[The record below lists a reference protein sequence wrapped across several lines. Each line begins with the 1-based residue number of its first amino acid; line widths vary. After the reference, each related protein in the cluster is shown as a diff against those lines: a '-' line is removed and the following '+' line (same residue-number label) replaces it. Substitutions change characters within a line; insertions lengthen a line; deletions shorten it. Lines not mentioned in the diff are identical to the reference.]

1 MRSVVALVSSREHFV
16 LVMTFLVVT
25 YWDCASVDI
34 GEKLSRIPDI
44 LWSVGPQ
51 CPAPDTQVVQQVW
64 STVQPQYHHNTGHK
78 RGNYPELSTFTT
90 NQDIHLRIIYYSN
103 KYLLWIVITSITL

>member
-1 MRSVVALVSSREHFV
+1 MVSSREHFV

-51 CPAPDTQVVQQVW
+51 CPAPDTQVVQQV
-64 STVQPQYHHNTGHK
+64 
-78 RGNYPELSTFTT
+78 
-90 NQDIHLRIIYYSN
+90 
-103 KYLLWIVITSITL
+103 

>member
-1 MRSVVALVSSREHFV
+1 MRSVVALVSSRVHFV
-16 LVMTFLVVT
+16 LVMTFLDVT

-51 CPAPDTQVVQQVW
+51 CPPPDRLYSRSGALPLYSPSTITTQATGGEIIQNF
-64 STVQPQYHHNTGHK
+64 QP
-78 RGNYPELSTFTT
+78 S
-90 NQDIHLRIIYYSN
+90 
-103 KYLLWIVITSITL
+103 LLTKIVIS